1 MPAPGPRG
9 CAQGVP
15 ALSARAASAQLLSA
29 GLVAAAG
36 TWIATG
42 AVGDDFRWIGVLGLS
57 EMGVLTGLRWTGWLR
72 GRPWAR
78 LVVRLVAAVVAVRLA
93 GVTMPSADEVGWV
106 FSLEGALLGAWVG
119 ASSLVARGR
128 PWSRPRPDMR
138 GASVLAGVGLWF
150 MSVPVPPSGW
160 SPVVGVLVATTALGT
175 RRGTGVEEE
184 S

>member
-1 MPAPGPRG
+1 MRARG
-9 CAQGVP
+9 
-15 ALSARAASAQLLSA
+15 ASAQLLSA

-57 EMGVLTGLRWTGWLR
+57 EMGVLTGLRCAGWLR
-72 GRPWAR
+72 GRPWVR
-78 LVVRLVAAVVAVRLA
+78 LVVRLAVAAVAVGLA

-106 FSLEGALLGAWVG
+106 FWLEGALLGAWLGV
-119 ASSLVARGR
+119 SSLLARGR
-128 PWSRPRPDMR
+128 PWSRPRPDLR
-138 GASVLAGVGLWF
+138 GAGVLAGMGLWF

-160 SPVVGVLVATTALGT
+160 STVVGVLVSTTALGT
-175 RRGTGVEEE
+175 RRGTGAEEE